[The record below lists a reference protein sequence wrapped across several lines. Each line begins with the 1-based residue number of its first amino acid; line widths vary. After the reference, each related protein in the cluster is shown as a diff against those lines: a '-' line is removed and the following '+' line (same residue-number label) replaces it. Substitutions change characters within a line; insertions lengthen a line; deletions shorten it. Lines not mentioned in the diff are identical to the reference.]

1 MMSGFGVIGFRCGRC
16 GHTLTG
22 KLKPEFDG
30 QFRKVGAERW
40 GDILRNPDSFRLF
53 GCLDCGAESPNLADI
68 TAITPE
74 LELKQV
80 LQRKASLER
89 GIAQYEEAIPKW
101 KEDLAALELRLP
113 ELMSKVG
120 ES

>member
-1 MMSGFGVIGFRCGRC
+1 MKSGFGVIGFRCGRC
-16 GHTLTG
+16 GHTVTG
-22 KLKPEFDG
+22 KLKDEFNH
-30 QFRKVGAERW
+30 QFGRVSTERW
-40 GDILRNPDSFRLF
+40 GDILCNPDSFRLF
-53 GCLDCGAESPNLADI
+53 GCLDCGTESPNLTDI

-74 LELKQV
+74 LELKQA
-80 LQRKASLER
+80 LQRKAYLER

-101 KEDLAALELRLP
+101 KEELAALEPRLP